1 MNTQHT
7 IEFKNGKFVA
17 LDTTG
22 REIAASASKY
32 YLKQKLAALPAAI
45 AAPAASKFSIND
57 RFAFVDNLVKMVAN
71 KSTPSAVI
79 TGEGG
84 LGKSFTVINALKA
97 AGLKDVSEVD
107 PGTVVA
113 SSRVFRV
120 VKGFSTAKGLYRVL
134 HENRNSIIVFDD
146 CDSVLKDPDALNL
159 LKGALDS
166 FDKRLITWNTSV
178 SGDGLPR
185 VFEFTGGVIFIS
197 NMPQEK
203 IDQALKTRS
212 MNVDLSMS
220 TDQKIERMQHIV
232 NSGAFLPDVSA
243 TVKNQAVALIK
254 KHAADAREISLRT
267 LIKTSKILASGNVQ
281 LATYMLT
288 EA

>member
-1 MNTQHT
+1 MN
-7 IEFKNGKFVA
+7 IEFQNGKFVA
-17 LDTTG
+17 LDTAG
-22 REIAASASKY
+22 RVIASSASKY
-32 YLKQKLAALPAAI
+32 YLKQKLAAMPAAVEHKD
-45 AAPAASKFSIND
+45 SKFSINE
-57 RFAFVDNLVKMVAN
+57 RFTFVDKLVRMVAS
-71 KSTPSAVI
+71 KATPSAVI

-84 LGKSFTVINALKA
+84 LGKSYTVISALKA
-97 AGLKDVSEVD
+97 AGLKDITEVD
-107 PGTVVA
+107 PETA
-113 SSRVFRV
+113 ISSSRVFRV

-134 HENRNSIIVFDD
+134 HENKNSIIVFDD
-146 CDSVLKDPDALNL
+146 CDSILKDPDALNL

-197 NMPQEK
+197 NLPQEK

-212 MNVDLSMS
+212 MNVDLSM
-220 TDQKIERMQHIV
+220 TLDQKIERMQHIAA
-232 NSGAFLPDVSA
+232 SREFLPHIADG
-243 TVKNQAVALIK
+243 VKSRAVALIK
-254 KHAADAREISLRT
+254 EHAGQAREISLRT
-267 LIKTSKILASGNVQ
+267 LIKTSKILATSGDEQ